1 MHLDK
6 LVSKKFKK
14 KRVFFI
20 TSFKINVLAKLIGY
34 LHFLTNISSPERT
47 GKFSNMSYLKNQCFN
62 CNGL

>member
-6 LVSKKFKK
+6 LVSKKLKK
-14 KRVFFI
+14 TVFFI

-47 GKFSNMSYLKNQCFN
+47 GKLFQ
-62 CNGL
+62 